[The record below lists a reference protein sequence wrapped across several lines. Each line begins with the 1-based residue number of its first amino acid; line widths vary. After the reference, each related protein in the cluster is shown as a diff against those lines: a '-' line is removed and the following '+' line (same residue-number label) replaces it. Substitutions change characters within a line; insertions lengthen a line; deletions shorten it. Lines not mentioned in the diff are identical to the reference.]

1 MLYFLKFV
9 CLHLKEG
16 YVINTFWETCS
27 FPVCFWWC
35 FKGHYFA
42 ISLNFIFIKSVIFI
56 IGSEKVETGNTFFFS
71 PLIVMRCLC
80 TPGHGRRLFAT
91 RIILNILLQNFLSM
105 MVCLL
110 AVSSFAFASLVVWKN
125 LKMAFMFLGYRHG
138 DFKCACFL
146 CIWWS
151 PLFLFQGIV

>member
-1 MLYFLKFV
+1 MFISCMLLMVFQGTLFCNFLE
-9 CLHLKEG
+9 LHIYQECHLHNWK
-16 YVINTFWETCS
+16 WES
-27 FPVCFWWC
+27 RNR
-35 FKGHYFA
+35 KH
-42 ISLNFIFIKSVIFI
+42 
-56 IGSEKVETGNTFFFS
+56 FFFS

-125 LKMAFMFLGYRHG
+125 LKMAFMFLRYRHG